1 MLNIK
6 IFPNLVMSKFSPQK
20 RRAITGVEAAIILIA
35 FVIVA
40 TGFAFM
46 VLNMGFTVTQE
57 ARTTIGD
64 SLDEAASTMEVAGN
78 ILGVGHV
85 VANSLNATTVPIKIA
100 TGAVSSNLDSNAV
113 SIRYVSDDVAYDNIY
128 TDIVIVQEFNGT
140 KAALEYAAFPG
151 NVGANG
157 KEILQTN
164 PMEGLGWPDKTTA
177 FIWFSQNIN
186 NNAILEL
193 GELAMVTI
201 VWSENERPQSL
212 DNIVTEVILPT
223 GPTLSVDRDVPSIT
237 NEVVLLG

>member
-1 MLNIK
+1 
-6 IFPNLVMSKFSPQK
+6 MSKFFQRKS
-20 RRAITGVEAAIILIA
+20 RGITGVEAAIILIA

-85 VANSLNATTVPIKIA
+85 TQNALNATTIPIKIA
-100 TGAVSSNLDSNAV
+100 TGATSANLDPDAV
-113 SIRYVSDDVAYDNIY
+113 SIRYVSATIAYDNIY
-128 TDIVIVQEFNGT
+128 DGVVISQEFNGT
-140 KAALEYAAFPG
+140 ASALEYVADPLNFNG
-151 NVGANG
+151 GAG
-157 KEILQTN
+157 PALLDVN
-164 PMEGLGWPDKTTA
+164 PMDDAGWPAKTMA
-177 FIWFSQNIN
+177 FVWFSQNIN

-193 GELAMVTI
+193 GELVMVTI
-201 VWSENERPQSL
+201 VWSEDERPQAL

-237 NEVVLLG
+237 NEIVLLG

>member
-1 MLNIK
+1 
-6 IFPNLVMSKFSPQK
+6 MSKFFQRKS
-20 RRAITGVEAAIILIA
+20 RGITGVEAAIILIA

-85 VANSLNATTVPIKIA
+85 TANSLNATTIPIKIA
-100 TGAVSSNLDSNAV
+100 TGATSANLDPDAV
-113 SIRYVSDDVAYDNIY
+113 SIRFVSATIAYDNIY
-128 TDIVIVQEFNGT
+128 EGIMISQEFNGT
-140 KAALEYAAFPG
+140 SAALEYAADPLNFVLPAE
-151 NVGANG
+151 V
-157 KEILQTN
+157 ILDVN
-164 PMEGLGWPDKTTA
+164 PMDDLGWPEKTTG

-193 GELAMVTI
+193 GELAMLTI

-212 DNIVTEVILPT
+212 DNIVAEIILPT

-237 NEVVLLG
+237 NEIVLLG

>member
-1 MLNIK
+1 
-6 IFPNLVMSKFSPQK
+6 MSKFFQRKS
-20 RRAITGVEAAIILIA
+20 RGITGVEAAIILIA

-85 VANSLNATTVPIKIA
+85 TQNALNATTIPIKIA
-100 TGAVSSNLDSNAV
+100 TGATSANLDPEAV
-113 SIRYVSDDVAYDNIY
+113 SIRYVSATIAYDNVY
-128 TDIVIVQEFNGT
+128 EGIVISQEFNGT
-140 KAALEYAAFPG
+140 ASALEYVADVANFPITG
-151 NVGANG
+151 VP
-157 KEILQTN
+157 LLDVN
-164 PMEGLGWPDKTTA
+164 PMDGLGWPAKTMA
-177 FIWFSQNIN
+177 FVWFSQNIN

-193 GELAMVTI
+193 GELVMVTI
-201 VWSENERPQSL
+201 VWSEDERPQAL

-237 NEVVLLG
+237 NEIVLLG

>member
-1 MLNIK
+1 MLNIF
-6 IFPNLVMSKFSPQK
+6 IFPNLVMSKFFQRKS
-20 RRAITGVEAAIILIA
+20 RGITGVEAAIILIA

-78 ILGVGHV
+78 ILGIGHV
-85 VANSLNATTVPIKIA
+85 TQNSLNATTIPFKIA
-100 TGAVSSNLDSNAV
+100 TGAISSNLDPDAV
-113 SIRYVSDDVAYDNIY
+113 SIRYVSADLAYDNIY
-128 TDIVIVQEFNGT
+128 EDIIIIQEFNGT
-140 KAALEYAAFPG
+140 RAAMEEAASLGIISQDPT
-151 NVGANG
+151 A
-157 KEILQTN
+157 
-164 PMEGLGWPDKTTA
+164 GLGWPDKTTG
-177 FIWFSQNIN
+177 FIWYSQNIN

-193 GELAMVTI
+193 GELAMLTI
-201 VWSENERPQSL
+201 VWSENERPQAL
-212 DNIVTEVILPT
+212 DNIVAEVILPT

>member
-1 MLNIK
+1 
-6 IFPNLVMSKFSPQK
+6 MSSILHRKS
-20 RRAITGVEAAIILIA
+20 RGITGVEAAIILIA

-85 VANSLNATTVPIKIA
+85 TANALNATTIPIKIA
-100 TGAVSSNLDSNAV
+100 TGATSANLDPEAV
-113 SIRYVSDDVAYDNIY
+113 SVRFVSADIAYDNVYEGIIF
-128 TDIVIVQEFNGT
+128 TQEFNGT
-140 KAALEYAAFPG
+140 KAAMEQAAVLNIISQDPT
-151 NVGANG
+151 A
-157 KEILQTN
+157 
-164 PMEGLGWPDKTTA
+164 GLGWPDKTTA

-186 NNAILEL
+186 NNKILEL
-193 GELAMVTI
+193 GELAMLTI
-201 VWSENERPQSL
+201 VWDETERPQSL
-212 DNIVTEVILPT
+212 DNIVAEVILPT

-237 NEVVLLG
+237 NEIVLLG